1 MELLNI
7 YKDLCK
13 NDRWYNMYCSTSEK
27 SNGRILYLLNTNY
40 RNLWVFETGYNVFK
54 EIENIGRDKWIHNEN
69 HGEEK
74 EKQHTVNMLKSKIF
88 SKASNKY
95 YRNKKGLAFGE
106 MLASNFSKEERWI
119 IIYLTILNGY
129 FANIPNYIK
138 ERIQQIVKM
147 MEERG
152 INKEEYTNLLL
163 DFIQKCD
170 IGNMEIFNHD
180 YLYYDSFY
188 KAFEEIDF
196 LKIYIDSTN
205 EEKQEL
211 KAYVLNQ
218 PRNRKINKGETCAIS
233 YKYKSTGS
241 YVKSTIIDNAKIQ
254 YFALILLEEN
264 YKDYSEFFEYAV
276 KKYAEIYTNINNT
289 KILSFIKGHQEVYKL
304 IYEEIFNIVKYSLNF
319 REDKDVTETEINL
332 EEKIDDT
339 DINSVDKYNKVSTVL
354 KRLAKTNSNYRCELE
369 DFYGCQYFTS
379 KESHKNYVEVHHL
392 IPRAVGNDFENSI
405 EVVENYVA
413 LCPHCHRLVHLGEDV
428 ERKPA
433 LHNLYIKRKEL
444 LRQKGLEI
452 TEKQLRDYYLIENY
466 N

>member
-13 NDRWYNMYCSTSEK
+13 NDRWYDVYCSTGEK
-27 SNGRILYLLNTNY
+27 SNGRMMYLLNTNY

-54 EIENIGRDKWIHNEN
+54 EIENIGRDQWIHNEN

-95 YRNKKGLAFGE
+95 YRSKKGLAFGE
-106 MLASNFSKEERWI
+106 MLESNFSKEERWI

-129 FANIPNYIK
+129 FANVPNYINN
-138 ERIQQIVKM
+138 RVLQIVNA

-152 INKEEYTNLLL
+152 ISKEEYTELLL
-163 DFIQKCD
+163 DFIKQCD
-170 IGNMEIFNHD
+170 IGDIEIFNHD
-180 YLYYDSFY
+180 YLYYDTFY
-188 KAFEEIDF
+188 KNFEDIDF
-196 LKIYIDSTN
+196 LKMYIDSTKA
-205 EEKQEL
+205 EKEEL
-211 KAYVLNQ
+211 KGYVINQ
-218 PRNRKINKGETCAIS
+218 PKNRETSKEDTCTIS

-254 YFALILLEEN
+254 YFTLLLLN
-264 YKDYSEFFEYAV
+264 KDYKNYEEFYEYALL
-276 KKYAEIYTNINNT
+276 KYSQLYINIDMA
-289 KILSFIKGHQEVYKL
+289 KILAFIERYQDVYKL
-304 IYEEIFNIVKYSLNF
+304 IYEEIFNLVQYSLNF
-319 REDKDVTETEINL
+319 REDKDIKESEINL

-339 DINSVDKYNKVSTVL
+339 DINSIDKYNKVSTIL
-354 KRLAKTNSNYRCELE
+354 KKLAKTNSNYRCELE

-392 IPRAVGNDFENSI
+392 IPRAVGNDFEHSI
-405 EVVENYVA
+405 EVVENYVS

-433 LHNLYIKRKEL
+433 LHNLYIKRKEQL
-444 LRQKGLEI
+444 SQKGLDI
-452 TEKQLRDYYLIENY
+452 TEKQLKDYYLIGS
-466 N
+466 